1 MGLLSRIFGDE
12 NGVRSNGHPY
22 VDLGLS
28 VYWATM
34 NVGARFK
41 YEYGIV
47 RKWGETRAPQL
58 EYKFGYPG
66 CRFCYTRYTTKPG
79 STPKG
84 KPDYQ
89 TTLLR
94 RDDVAHRRMRG
105 DWRMPT
111 VDELE
116 ELLYTCQWDAILYNR
131 AIRAYRIT
139 GPNGNSI
146 VLPQMHIWTSSL
158 HSSNSHA
165 YCLYFYDNGPAIKDF
180 SREDAYYIR
189 AVLSK

>member
-34 NVGARFK
+34 NVGARFN

-47 RKWGETRAPQL
+47 RKWGETHAPQG
-58 EYKFGYPG
+58 EYKFGW
-66 CRFCYTRYTTKPG
+66 FCYTRYTTEPG
-79 STPKG
+79 SAPKG

-111 VDELE
+111 IDEME
-116 ELLYTCQWDAILYNR
+116 ELLYKCQWDAILYNR

-146 VLPQMHIWTSSL
+146 VLPQMSIWTSSL
-158 HSSNSHA
+158 FRYNSSA
-165 YCLYFYDNGPAIKDF
+165 YCLYFHYDDSPAIKDCG
-180 SREDAYYIR
+180 RNNAYYIR
-189 AVLSK
+189 AVLPK

>member
-1 MGLLSRIFGDE
+1 MGLLSRIFSDE
-12 NGVRSNGHPY
+12 NGVCSNGHSY

-28 VYWATM
+28 VYWATK

-47 RKWGETRAPQL
+47 RRWGETHSPRD
-58 EYKFGYPG
+58 EYKFEYHGS
-66 CRFCYTRYTTKPG
+66 RFCYTRYTTDPG

-111 VDELE
+111 VDEME
-116 ELLYTCQWDAILYNR
+116 ELLYQCQWDAILYNR

-146 VLPQMHIWTSSL
+146 LLPQMNIWTSSL
-158 HSSNSHA
+158 YRSNSDA
-165 YCLYFYDNGPAIKDF
+165 YCLYFYDDGPAIRDV
-180 SREDAYYIR
+180 SRDRSYYIR